1 MTLPKVFANIDT
13 GKVCMLSNILLTQT
27 NQSFIDD
34 QKILIP
40 ITNNE
45 LLDATQPSAFEFL
58 GLSKKQRLYG
68 FLGCLVGQCRF
79 FFFSIES
86 LHAVWYTHDF
96 PPTPF
101 FVGLG
106 GFVVSLIGS
115 ILFVFG
121 SIVSF
126 ALLYILGILISL
138 TGTGFLVGSALLILF
153 FIFFSKV
160 YKTDQDGSCPFL
172 PHWLETTRSRL
183 LFYSCRCSSPVIMV
197 FVAAFVIKSDVLV
210 LVFAI
215 LTFFSYTWYSL
226 SCKNVNFSETTSM
239 NHANS
244 MSHNLSRYTICSR
257 ISQQGGR
264 LGGLV
269 NPGGLQ

>member
-1 MTLPKVFANIDT
+1 MSPSASAVRSPASTTGGPRRDVPRVSSRAVDLLTTSTLIHQRIANIYHSSYILPLLVRPAFDFSDTRQSPLSLYYDRPNFFPDSFAPLALSSTMTLPKVFANIDT
-13 GKVCMLSNILLTQT
+13 GK
-27 NQSFIDD
+27 
-34 QKILIP
+34 

-68 FLGCLVGQCRF
+68 FLGCLV
-79 FFFSIES
+79 
-86 LHAVWYTHDF
+86 
-96 PPTPF
+96 
-101 FVGLG
+101 G

-138 TGTGFLVGSALLILF
+138 TGTGFLVGFTRQIKTMFKPVRVVATILF
-153 FIFFSKV
+153 L
-160 YKTDQDGSCPFL
+160 GC
-172 PHWLETTRSRL
+172 
-183 LFYSCRCSSPVIMV
+183 VIMV

-226 SCKNVNFSETTSM
+226 SYIPY
-239 NHANS
+239 A
-244 MSHNLSRYTICSR
+244 RA
-257 ISQQGGR
+257 
-264 LGGLV
+264 LV
-269 NPGGLQ
+269 SKAVGSAV